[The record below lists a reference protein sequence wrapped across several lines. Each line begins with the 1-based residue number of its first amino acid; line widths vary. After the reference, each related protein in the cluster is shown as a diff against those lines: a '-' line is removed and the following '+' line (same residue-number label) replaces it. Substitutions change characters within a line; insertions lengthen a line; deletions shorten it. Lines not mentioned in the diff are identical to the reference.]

1 MEGMTPFRP
10 GTGGGWTRKKR
21 SVRWSPIAEAVNKPD
36 RRSPVPPSRRGA
48 LSSSARSG
56 PVSLGY
62 TKAKQGD
69 RIDILFTV
77 SRNDYRGLVTPQLLI
92 KQILKKH

>member
-1 MEGMTPFRP
+1 
-10 GTGGGWTRKKR
+10 
-21 SVRWSPIAEAVNKPD
+21 V
-36 RRSPVPPSRRGA
+36 
-48 LSSSARSG
+48 
-56 PVSLGY
+56 
-62 TKAKQGD
+62 KAKQGD